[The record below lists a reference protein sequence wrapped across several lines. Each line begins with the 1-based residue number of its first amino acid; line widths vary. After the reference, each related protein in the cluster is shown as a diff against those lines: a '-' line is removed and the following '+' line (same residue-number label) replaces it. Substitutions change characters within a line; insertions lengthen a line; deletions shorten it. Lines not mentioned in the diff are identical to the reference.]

1 MLLSVTLLVD
11 SHGERSGSIRILFIT
26 TDENNHLGSRDRA
39 QGDYFENMMLIG
51 LRKLLGK
58 DCVDYPR
65 KRILYHNFRDV
76 PRDSLH
82 GRGFSLYHEPM
93 EDIDEK
99 YRDLSNQ
106 TFDLILY
113 GTVFANG
120 MVQLPELEKKCRF
133 KFFIDGNDLYGVAQN
148 NIYVYHNGER
158 LIGNQ
163 QIPCFKGQIITENPF
178 VFPTGV
184 GLPESRILPI
194 DLGKKTQLFQKSCPA
209 HALFRNAD
217 ESNRRHHVF
226 HNEDEYYEDLAKS
239 WFGLTCKRGG
249 WDAMRHYE
257 IIAAGTLAL
266 FRDYD
271 LRPKYCAPMDMPTIS
286 YSSDTEL
293 LNIVESL
300 VEDGNPS
307 PMYLRL
313 LSQQRLWLIN
323 NCTVEARAKTALK
336 VLKEYVED

>member
-1 MLLSVTLLVD
+1 MCLFATSLAD
-11 SHGERSGSIRILFIT
+11 NHGERSGSIRILFIT
-26 TDENNHLGSRDRA
+26 TDENNHLGARDRA
-39 QGDYFENMMLIG
+39 QGDYFENMMLLG

-65 KRILYHNFRDV
+65 KRILYHDFSDV

-93 EDIDEK
+93 QDIPDSA
-99 YRDLSNQ
+99 RDLTDQ
-106 TFDLILY
+106 RFDVILY
-113 GTVFANG
+113 GTVLANG
-120 MVQLPELEKKCRF
+120 MVRLPELEKKCSFR
-133 KFFIDGNDLYGVAQN
+133 FFIDGNDLYGVAQN
-148 NIYVYHNGER
+148 DIYVYHDGER

-163 QIPCFKGQIITENPF
+163 QIPSFKGQIITENPL

-209 HALFRNAD
+209 YALFRYAD
-217 ESNRRHHVF
+217 ESNRKHHVF

-271 LRPKYCAPMDMPTIS
+271 RKPKYCAPMDMPTIS
-286 YSSDTEL
+286 YSSEDEL
-293 LNIVESL
+293 SNIIDCL
-300 VEDGNPS
+300 VDNGNPS

-323 NCTVEARAKTALK
+323 NCTIEARAKTALK
-336 VLKEYVED
+336 VLEEYAKD